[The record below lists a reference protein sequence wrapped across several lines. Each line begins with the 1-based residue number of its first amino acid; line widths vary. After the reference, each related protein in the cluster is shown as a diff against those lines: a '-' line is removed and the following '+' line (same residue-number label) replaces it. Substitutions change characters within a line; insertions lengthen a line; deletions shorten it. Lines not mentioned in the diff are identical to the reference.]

1 MLLECRVLAFP
12 SPGTDGDAIVDT
24 PNVGIN
30 VNLCQTDGDAWVDLE
45 ATPHEIIQPTAVQGG
60 LGRVGGRNSLAP
72 ESRRLI
78 REVIFSLS
86 LSFSFSLSLSLSLS
100 ISLSLPLPLSLSIY
114 LSLYLYLSIC
124 LTRTHH
130 THSEKREQNCVL
142 DVTHARKRSRASI
155 LNPST
160 HAHTHVFTR

>member
-24 PNVGIN
+24 PKVGIN

-86 LSFSFSLSLSLSLS
+86 LFLFLSLSLSLSLHLSLAPSPFVSIYLS
-100 ISLSLPLPLSLSIY
+100 ISLSLSIY
-114 LSLYLYLSIC
+114 LSHS
-124 LTRTHH
+124 H
-130 THSEKREQNCVL
+130 TPHTQRE
-142 DVTHARKRSRASI
+142 T
-155 LNPST
+155 
-160 HAHTHVFTR
+160 

>member
-86 LSFSFSLSLSLSLS
+86 LFLSFSLSLSLSPSLS
-100 ISLSLPLPLSLSIY
+100 RSLSLCLYLSIY
-114 LSLYLYLSIC
+114 LSISIYLSVSLAHTTHTARNVNRTVC
-124 LTRTHH
+124 LTLRTHA
-130 THSEKREQNCVL
+130 N
-142 DVTHARKRSRASI
+142 
-155 LNPST
+155 
-160 HAHTHVFTR
+160 AHVHQY